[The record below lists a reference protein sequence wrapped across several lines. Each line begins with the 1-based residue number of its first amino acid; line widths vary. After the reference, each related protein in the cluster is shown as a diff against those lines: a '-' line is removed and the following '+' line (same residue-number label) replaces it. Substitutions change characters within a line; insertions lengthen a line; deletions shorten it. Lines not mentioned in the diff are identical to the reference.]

1 MNIKEKAVG
10 NKWMVSSA
18 HPLATKAGIK
28 ILESEGN
35 AFDAAIAVAST
46 LNVVEPFMSGLG
58 GIGVALVHIA
68 KTNEVKV
75 LDFSGKTPS
84 NTHLDLFKNPTI
96 QDKHNQ
102 KHVGTSGP
110 QTALIPGNLA
120 GWHEIHKKY
129 GTKPWASLFK
139 DAISHATSGYKVTPF
154 AEKIMAGASERLS
167 KMGSISQLSDDNSQL
182 PKAGSKIYAHKLAE
196 SLRKISEFGPKVFYD
211 GEIAEKIA
219 VGCKENGGQINIEDL
234 RKYKPEWKEPIHIN
248 YKNHI
253 IYGAPPNSTA
263 FQILQTL
270 KLIELL
276 EIGQFSQESPDFLH
290 LFLESAKL
298 AVSDRIEY
306 AGDPIKNPVP
316 VDKLLSEIYLKGQL
330 KRINTNTASFSPGDR
345 FLSHRP
351 AETLRPGEFD
361 GGSTTHLAVADK
373 DGNVINITQT
383 LGGTFGSCFAPSN
396 TGIFLN
402 NMCYWFDLEEGS
414 PNVIGPNKQVDF
426 CCSPIQIFKRDKFF
440 ASIGTPGS
448 WGIMQTTPQII
459 SNIIDRGLDIQ
470 SAIERPRLKSII
482 GKEVQSEDRFPQET
496 FDKLSEMGHEI
507 TKMGEFYYSLGGAQ
521 GIIRDPDNNEYSG
534 GADPRRDGYAEGA

>member
-10 NKWMVSSA
+10 SKWMVSSA

-28 ILESEGN
+28 VLESEGN

-46 LNVVEPFMSGLG
+46 LNVVEPFMSGMG
-58 GIGVALVHIA
+58 GIGVALLHLA

-84 NTHLDLFKNPTI
+84 NTHLSLFKDPTI
-96 QDKHNQ
+96 QDKCNP
-102 KHVGTSGP
+102 KNVGTSGP
-110 QTALIPGNLA
+110 KTALIPGNLA
-120 GWHEIHKKY
+120 GWYEIHKKY

-139 DAISHATSGYKVTPF
+139 DAINHATNGYKVTPF
-154 AEKIMAGASERLS
+154 AEQIMLGASDRLS
-167 KMGSISQLSDDNSQL
+167 QMGSISQLSDENSQL
-182 PKAGSKIYAHKLAE
+182 PKTGSKIYAHKLTE
-196 SLRKISEFGPKVFYD
+196 SFQKVSEFGPKVFYE

-234 RKYKPEWKEPIHIN
+234 GRYRPEWKETIHII
-248 YKNHI
+248 YKDHI

-270 KLIELL
+270 KLLELL
-276 EIGQFSQESPDFLH
+276 EIGQLSEESPDFLH

-306 AGDPIKNPVP
+306 AGDPIRNPVP
-316 VDKLLSEIYLKGQL
+316 IDKLISEIYLKGQL
-330 KRINTNTASFSPGDR
+330 KRINPNKASSSPGDR

-351 AETLRPGEFD
+351 AETLQPGEFD
-361 GGSTTHLAVADK
+361 GGSTTHFTVADK

-383 LGGTFGSCFAPSN
+383 LGGTFGSCFAPSD

-414 PNVIGPNKQVDF
+414 PNVIGPDKQVDF
-426 CCSPIQIFKRDKFF
+426 CCSPIQIFRNDKFY

-470 SAIERPRLKSII
+470 SAIERPRIKSII

-496 FDKLSEMGHEI
+496 FNRLSEMGHEI
-507 TKMGEFYYSLGGAQ
+507 TKMGKFYYSLGGAQ
-521 GIIRDPDNNEYSG
+521 GIIRDPETNEYSG

>member
-46 LNVVEPFMSGLG
+46 LNVVEPFMSGMG

-96 QDKHNQ
+96 QEKHNQ

-110 QTALIPGNLA
+110 RTALIPGNLA
-120 GWHEIHKKY
+120 GWHEIHEKY

-167 KMGSISQLSDDNSQL
+167 EMGSISQLSDDNSQL

-196 SLRKISEFGPKVFYD
+196 SLRKVSEFGPKVFYE

-219 VGCKENGGQINIEDL
+219 VGCEENGGQINIEDL
-234 RKYKPEWKEPIHIN
+234 RKYKPEWKEPIDII
-248 YKNHI
+248 YKDHI

-270 KLIELL
+270 KLLELL

-330 KRINTNTASFSPGDR
+330 KRIHTNKASFSPGDR

-351 AETLRPGEFD
+351 AGALRPGEFD

-482 GKEVQSEDRFPQET
+482 GKEVHSEDRFPQET
-496 FDKLSEMGHEI
+496 FNKLSEMGHEI

-521 GIIRDPDNNEYSG
+521 GIVRDPDNNEYSG